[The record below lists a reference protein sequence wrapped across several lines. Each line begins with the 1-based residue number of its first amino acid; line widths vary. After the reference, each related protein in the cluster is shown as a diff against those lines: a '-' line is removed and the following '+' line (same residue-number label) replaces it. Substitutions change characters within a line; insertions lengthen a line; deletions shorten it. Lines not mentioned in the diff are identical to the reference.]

1 MTMSPPAA
9 PAASIGRRAGAFA
22 IDIAVVWVIGAVLI
36 GIALGVVFA
45 VVPAGNTDRLA
56 LTILPAYAGIGV
68 LLFAWWLV
76 YSAMQGGRGSIGQR
90 LLGLRLRD
98 GSSDAPIGF
107 WRAVW
112 RNAVFGLAGSVFIGY
127 FTPLF
132 DSSGR
137 HQGWHDL
144 AAKAVVVGVRK
155 ADAASRVAA
164 PTAAIANPYLPPA
177 AAAPTAPVAPAHRPA
192 PVHSPGY
199 APTAA
204 PAYAPTAA
212 PGYAPAAASG
222 YAATPAPGYAPTA
235 APGYAPAVASG
246 YAPASVPGYA
256 PAPAP
261 GYPAAG
267 APGYAPASA
276 PRDPVAAAHAP
287 AAAPAR
293 SAPPVGT
300 SPVAGAWITR
310 EPIASSL
317 TRAAEPEVFP
327 GVTMPFPA
335 ATTTEPLGGAFA
347 PAASSAVA
355 PVAAA
360 TATAVPA
367 AALLPAQVEDDVDA
381 TRIVVPPPAQRAA
394 LYVEAPVIAVLTW
407 DDGSR
412 MAVYG
417 RTLYG
422 RNPASEAGA
431 VAIPVRDETL
441 SLSKTHFEIGGDAAG
456 AWIVDRYSTNGT
468 TLVRDGGRIPLVA
481 GTRTHLRAGDTLE
494 FGDRRAKVGSA

>member
-22 IDIAVVWVIGAVLI
+22 IDIAVAWVIGAVLI

-68 LLFAWWLV
+68 ILFAWWLV

-98 GSSDAPIGF
+98 GSSDSPIGF

-112 RNAVFGLAGSVFIGY
+112 RNVVFGLAGSVFIGY

-155 ADAASRVAA
+155 ADAASPVAA
-164 PTAAIANPYLPPA
+164 PSAATANPYLPPA
-177 AAAPTAPVAPAHRPA
+177 AAAPAAPVAPVHRPA
-192 PVHSPGY
+192 PVPSPGY
-199 APTAA
+199 APAAGPGYA
-204 PAYAPTAA
+204 PAAG
-212 PGYAPAAASG
+212 PGYAPAAA
-222 YAATPAPGYAPTA
+222 PGY
-235 APGYAPAVASG
+235 APGYAPAVARGYAPAVAPG

-256 PAPAP
+256 PSPVP

-267 APGYAPASA
+267 APGYAPTSA
-276 PRDPVAAAHAP
+276 PRYPGAGAHAP

-300 SPVAGAWITR
+300 SPVAGATWITR

-355 PVAAA
+355 PVAPA
-360 TATAVPA
+360 TATAVAA
-367 AALLPAQVEDDVDA
+367 AALLPAPAEDDVDA

-394 LYVEAPVIAVLTW
+394 LYDEAPVIAVLTW